1 MQVAMQKGKSTERS
15 SCNLMERGVWR
26 GEKQAA
32 SQGVHTHMEH
42 NTEHEQTQAQD
53 GQTATES
60 LAQPASPPQEGHED
74 GQEEG
79 PAGGSEDFSQLFEQ
93 SLQTVKP
100 GEVVRGRVVNIGPEV
115 VTIDIGYKSEGQI
128 PVAEFRSRDGEV
140 TISEGDEIEVFFDS
154 ADAEQEG
161 VVLSRAKAEE
171 FRVWHKIEDAFTNN
185 VPIEGSIVGKVK
197 GGLKVDIGV
206 SAFLPGSHVDLRPVR
221 DLDRFIGRQ
230 EKFAVLKF
238 NRSRANVVVSR
249 RTVLEQE
256 RATLRE
262 ETLKLL
268 EEGVILEGT
277 VKNITDY
284 GAFVDLGGI
293 DGLLHVT
300 DMSWGRVGHPSE
312 MVKTGETVKVVVL
325 KYDAKRERVSLG
337 LKQLIPDPWLT
348 VAERYTV
355 EGRVHGKVVSLA
367 DYGAFVELE
376 SGVEGLLHVSEMS
389 WTKRITHPSKL
400 LSVGDEVDVVVLD
413 INPDHRRISL
423 GLKQI
428 SPNPWELVRMNH
440 PVGSHI
446 SGKVKSITDF
456 GVFVEVED
464 GIDGLAHISD
474 LHWTKKIK
482 HPSELFKKGDE
493 VEAVILGVDV
503 ANERVS
509 LGIKQA
515 AADPWQT
522 LAERHPIG
530 SRINGKITSVTDFGV
545 FVEVED
551 GVEGL
556 VHISQLST
564 ERVEKPSALFD
575 VGTEVEAEVIHIDA
589 REHKMGLSI
598 KALRRTEERAEM
610 EAYLQREREEARFSF
625 EDILGEELR
634 LDRDEA
640 EDKNDRQK
648 A

>member
-1 MQVAMQKGKSTERS
+1 
-15 SCNLMERGVWR
+15 
-26 GEKQAA
+26 
-32 SQGVHTHMEH
+32 MEH
-42 NTEHEQTQAQD
+42 NTEHEQTQAQN

-60 LAQPASPPQEGHED
+60 LAQPESPPQERQEE

-79 PAGGSEDFSQLFEQ
+79 PAGGPEDFSQLFEQ

-171 FRVWHKIEDAFTNN
+171 FRVWHKIEDAFSNN

-221 DLDRFIGRQ
+221 DLDRFIGRR

-312 MVKTGETVKVVVL
+312 MVKTGETVKIVVL

>member
-1 MQVAMQKGKSTERS
+1 MQKGKSTERG

-42 NTEHEQTQAQD
+42 NTEHEQTQAQN

-60 LAQPASPPQEGHED
+60 LAQPESPPQERQEE

-79 PAGGSEDFSQLFEQ
+79 PAGGPEDFSQLFEQ

-171 FRVWHKIEDAFTNN
+171 FRVWHKIEDAFSNN

-221 DLDRFIGRQ
+221 DLDRFIGRR

-312 MVKTGETVKVVVL
+312 MVKTGETVKIVVL